1 MTEQLGK
8 DKLTNEQ
15 INNTPSG
22 LPTVDFTLYL
32 HGRSRSQIRPNG
44 KQITADDSFCVNES
58 LAESWTTLEGLR
70 RLAVDRGW
78 FWLTALLAAGFVAR
92 VISGPTLSPLG
103 QLATRVIAPRI
114 GHEKL
119 VPGPPKRF
127 AQAIG
132 ATLTIAA
139 LVLTATA
146 VYSGVVVLLAMLIAA
161 ATLESVFGL
170 CLGCKAFA
178 VLMRAG
184 VIPPETCEAC
194 ANISLR
200 AA

>member
-1 MTEQLGK
+1 MASVIG
-8 DKLTNEQ
+8 
-15 INNTPSG
+15 
-22 LPTVDFTLYL
+22 F
-32 HGRSRSQIRPNG
+32 PNP
-44 KQITADDSFCVNES
+44 VNEVAARAVAGGVVVLS
-58 LAESWTTLEGLR
+58 ALTLVLGLALDHAWY
-70 RLAVDRGW
+70 
-78 FWLTALLAAGFVAR
+78 WLTVLLAAGFVAR
-92 VISGPTLSPLG
+92 VVSGPTLSPLG
-103 QLATRVIAPRI
+103 QVATRVVAPRI

-132 ATLTIAA
+132 ATLTVAA
-139 LVLTATA
+139 VVLTALSIDT
-146 VYSGVVVLLAMLIAA
+146 GVVVLLAMLLVA

-194 ANISLR
+194 ANIGLR

>member
-1 MTEQLGK
+1 MASIVGVPRTSIFG
-8 DKLTNEQ
+8 
-15 INNTPSG
+15 
-22 LPTVDFTLYL
+22 F
-32 HGRSRSQIRPNG
+32 PNP
-44 KQITADDSFCVNES
+44 VNEIAARTVAAGVAT
-58 LAESWTTLEGLR
+58 LATSTLVLG
-70 RLAVDRGW
+70 LAVDRGW

-92 VISGPTLSPLG
+92 VLSGPTLSPLG
-103 QLATRVIAPRI
+103 QLATRVIAPRL

-132 ATLTIAA
+132 ATVTLVA
-139 LVLTATA
+139 LVLTALGLDT
-146 VYSGVVVLLAMLIAA
+146 GVIVLLAMLIGAA
-161 ATLESVFGL
+161 LLESAFGL

-178 VLMRAG
+178 VLMRLG

-200 AA
+200 TA

>member
-1 MTEQLGK
+1 MASILG
-8 DKLTNEQ
+8 
-15 INNTPSG
+15 
-22 LPTVDFTLYL
+22 F
-32 HGRSRSQIRPNG
+32 PNP
-44 KQITADDSFCVNES
+44 VNEV
-58 LAESWTTLEGLR
+58 AARTVAGGVVTLSTITLVLGL
-70 RLAVDRGW
+70 VVGRGW
-78 FWLTALLAAGFVAR
+78 FWLTAVLAAGFVAR

-103 QLATRVIAPRI
+103 QLATRVVAPRI

-132 ATLTIAA
+132 ATLTLAA
-139 LVLTATA
+139 LVLTALGLDT
-146 VYSGVVVLLAMLIAA
+146 GVVVLLAMLVVA

-178 VLMRAG
+178 VLMRVG

>member
-1 MTEQLGK
+1 MARIIG
-8 DKLTNEQ
+8 
-15 INNTPSG
+15 
-22 LPTVDFTLYL
+22 F
-32 HGRSRSQIRPNG
+32 PNP
-44 KQITADDSFCVNES
+44 VNEVAARS
-58 LAESWTTLEGLR
+58 VAGGVVTLATATLVLG
-70 RLAVDRGW
+70 LAVGRGW

-103 QLATRVIAPRI
+103 QLATRVVAPRI

-139 LVLTATA
+139 LVLTATS
-146 VYSGVVVLLAMLIAA
+146 VDRGVVVLLAMLIAA

-194 ANISLR
+194 VNISLR
-200 AA
+200 AT